1 VNISLLMPEWL
12 IIATLVVLTFFELFP
27 VQNEALYKKIRN
39 LLHLSGLIA
48 VSAALIGVNTTTQ
61 TAFNGTVISD
71 PFAVFFKFIFLI
83 TTGVV
88 IQTTREFFYKRPEKS
103 HEFFLVLW
111 ITLAGF
117 FLLASANDFLIFFL
131 ALETVTLGFYVLS
144 AYLKNEANCI
154 EAGMKYFI
162 LGSLASAVLIFGI
175 SLIYVATGST
185 LFPDVRAA
193 FVLDAHNPLIVSG
206 ALMILAGLFFKAG
219 SFPFQFWIPDVYEGA
234 PTPAVSFLSVA
245 SKAAAFAAILR
256 LLYSVFPPLEEQRV
270 MLFGTLAITTL
281 LYGNLGALMQ
291 TQMKRLLG
299 YSSIGHAGYL
309 LIGVAAGRD
318 LGVSAVL
325 YYLAAYAVTTLAV
338 FLCVTIASRELNSD
352 RIDAYRGLAQKS
364 PFLAGILFLALLSS
378 AGVPPLAGFSGKFLI
393 LLASMREGLTTLTL
407 VGILMV
413 VVSLYYYLA
422 IVRNMY
428 FEKPA
433 SDATIELCSTSRI
446 VLILLAILIL
456 VAGIFQAPLLQIT
469 NNAARFLF

>member
-1 VNISLLMPEWL
+1 MNLSLLAPEW
-12 IIATLVVLTFFELFP
+12 IIITTLVILTFFELFT

-48 VSAALIGVNTTTQ
+48 VTSALLGTQGVTE
-61 TAFNGTVISD
+61 TAFNGTFISD

-83 TTGVV
+83 TAGVI
-88 IQTTREFFYKRPEKS
+88 IQTTREFFYQRPERS

-131 ALETVTLGFYVLS
+131 ALETVTLGFYVLN
-144 AYLKNEANCI
+144 AYLKNDANSI

-175 SLIYVATGST
+175 SLIYAATGST
-185 LFPDVRAA
+185 LFPDIRDA
-193 FVLDAHNPLIVSG
+193 FVLDPNNPLIVSG
-206 ALMILAGLFFKAG
+206 ALMVLAGLLFKAG
-219 SFPFQFWIPDVYEGA
+219 SFPFQFWIPDVYEGS
-234 PTPAVSFLSVA
+234 PTPSVSFLSVA

-256 LLYSVFPPLEEQRV
+256 LLYTVFPPLEDRRV
-270 MLFGTLAITTL
+270 MLFGTLAVTTL

-309 LIGVAAGRD
+309 LMGVAAGRD
-318 LGVSAVL
+318 LGVTAVL

-338 FLCVTIASRELNSD
+338 FLCVTIASRELGSD
-352 RIDAYRGLAQKS
+352 RVDAYRGLGQKS

-393 LLASMREGLTTLTL
+393 LLAAIRDGLTTITL
-407 VGILMV
+407 IGILMV
-413 VVSLYYYLA
+413 VVSLYYYLS
-422 IVRNMY
+422 IVRAMY

-433 SDATIELCSTSRI
+433 SDTAIALCPTSKF
-446 VLILLAILIL
+446 VLILLALLI
-456 VAGIFQAPLLQIT
+456 VAAGVFQAPLLQICG
-469 NNAARFLF
+469 NAARFLF